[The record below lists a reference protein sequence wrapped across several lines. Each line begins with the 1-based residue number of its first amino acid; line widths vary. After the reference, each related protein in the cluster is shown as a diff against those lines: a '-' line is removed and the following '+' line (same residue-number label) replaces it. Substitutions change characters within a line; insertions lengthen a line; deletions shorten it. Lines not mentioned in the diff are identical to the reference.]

1 MNRFIQR
8 STLVIALFGV
18 PSALGSCK
26 GKAAEKTASSAT
38 PAAQKFAFV
47 TNNSSEFWNIAVN
60 GVHKAERDLGVKVE
74 VFRPLHGEVAEQQRY
89 LEDILVLGFD
99 GLAISPV
106 NAEAMTPELNRV
118 AEKMTVVCQDSDA
131 PNSKRR
137 AYVGT
142 KNVEAGRAAGA
153 AAVNALAAAGI
164 KQGKAAIFV
173 GRVDMQNAI
182 ERKQGVEEALTKA
195 GLQVLPVFLDGTDRA
210 KAKKNI
216 EDALARYP
224 DLVLAVGLWSYN
236 GPAIA
241 GAVRSSSR
249 AKRPIIIAFDEEEET
264 LNGIEGG
271 VIDATIVQQP
281 FEFGYQ
287 SVKLLKDAKD
297 GKAVPASVDTG
308 ILTVKKNNLNA
319 FWTQLREL
327 EK

>member
-1 MNRFIQR
+1 MNRFSR
-8 STLVIALFGV
+8 R
-18 PSALGSCK
+18 SALALAVTAVAAPLTPACK
-26 GKAAEKTASSAT
+26 GKAEAHGY
-38 PAAQKFAFV
+38 KFAFV

-60 GVHKAERDLGVKVE
+60 GVKKAERDLGVQVQ
-74 VFRPLHGEVAEQQRY
+74 VFRPLKGEVAEQQRY

-106 NAEAMTPELNRV
+106 NAEAMTPALNRM
-118 AEKMTVVCQDSDA
+118 AEKMNVVCQDSDA
-131 PNSKRR
+131 PSSKRKS
-137 AYVGT
+137 YVGT
-142 KNVEAGRAAGA
+142 KNLEAGRAAGA
-153 AAVNALAAAGI
+153 AAVAALQASGV

-173 GRVDMQNAI
+173 GRVDVENAV

-195 GLQVLPVFLDGTDRA
+195 GLEVLPVFLDGTDRA

-241 GAVRSSSR
+241 GAIR
-249 AKRPIIIAFDEEEET
+249 ASAREKRPVVIAFDEEEET
-264 LNGIEGG
+264 LKAIEGG
-271 VIDATIVQQP
+271 TIDATIVQQP

-308 ILTVKKNNLNA
+308 IVAVKKENLNE
-319 FWTQLREL
+319 FWARLREL
-327 EK
+327 KK

>member
-1 MNRFIQR
+1 MNRLSR
-8 STLVIALFGV
+8 R
-18 PSALGSCK
+18 SALALGVVLALPACK
-26 GKAAEKTASSAT
+26 GK
-38 PAAQKFAFV
+38 PAAAGGYKFAFV

-60 GVHKAERDLGVKVE
+60 GVKKAEKDLGVQVQ

-106 NAEAMTPELNRV
+106 NAEAMTPALNRM
-118 AEKMTVVCQDSDA
+118 AEKMNVVCQDSDA
-131 PNSKRR
+131 PSSKRR
-137 AYVGT
+137 SYVGT
-142 KNVEAGRAAGA
+142 KNLEAGRAAGA
-153 AAVNALAAAGI
+153 AAMAALQAAGI
-164 KQGKAAIFV
+164 SKGKAAIFV
-173 GRVDMQNAI
+173 GRVDVENAV

-195 GLQVLPVFLDGTDRA
+195 GLEILPVFLDGTDRA

-241 GAVRSSSR
+241 GAIRASSR
-249 AKRPIIIAFDEEEET
+249 EKRPVVIAFDEEEET
-264 LNGIEGG
+264 LKAIEGG
-271 VIDATIVQQP
+271 TIDATIVQQP

-297 GKAVPASVDTG
+297 GKTVPASVDTG
-308 ILTVKKNNLNA
+308 IVAVKKENLTA
-319 FWTQLREL
+319 FWAKLREL
-327 EK
+327 KK

>member
-1 MNRFIQR
+1 MMLMRR
-8 STLVIALFGV
+8 VALAALL
-18 PSALGSCK
+18 ALGVAGTSCK
-26 GKAAEKTASSAT
+26 SKPADAGGAATGY
-38 PAAQKFAFV
+38 KFAFV

-60 GVHKAERDLGVKVE
+60 GVKRAEKDLGVKVE

-106 NAEAMTPELNRV
+106 NADAMTPTLNRV
-118 AEKMTVVCQDSDA
+118 ADKMNVVCQDSDA
-131 PNSKRR
+131 PRSKRR
-137 AYVGT
+137 SYVGT
-142 KNVEAGRAAGA
+142 ANIEAGRAAGA
-153 AAVNALAAAGI
+153 AALAALQAANI
-164 KQGKAAIFV
+164 SKGKAGIFV
-173 GRVDMQNAI
+173 GRVDVENAVQ
-182 ERKQGVEEALTKA
+182 RKQGVEEALSKA
-195 GLQVLPVFLDGTDRA
+195 GIEVLPVFLDATDRTQ
-210 KAKKNI
+210 AKKNI

-236 GPAIA
+236 GGAIA
-241 GAVRSSSR
+241 GAVRASSR
-249 AKRPIIIAFDEEEET
+249 EKRPIVIAFDEEEET
-264 LNGIEGG
+264 LKAIEGG

-297 GKAVPASVDTG
+297 GKPVPPSVDTG
-308 ILTVKKNNLNA
+308 ILTVRKDNLNA

>member
-1 MNRFIQR
+1 MNRLSR
-8 STLVIALFGV
+8 R
-18 PSALGSCK
+18 SALALGVLAALPACK
-26 GKAAEKTASSAT
+26 GKSGAAG
-38 PAAQKFAFV
+38 AAGYKFAFV

-60 GVHKAERDLGVKVE
+60 GVKKAEKDLGVQVQ

-106 NAEAMTPELNRV
+106 NAEAMTPALNRM
-118 AEKMTVVCQDSDA
+118 AEKMNVVCQDSDA
-131 PNSKRR
+131 PSSKRR
-137 AYVGT
+137 SYVGT
-142 KNVEAGRAAGA
+142 KNLEAGRAAGA
-153 AAVNALAAAGI
+153 AAVAALQAAGVS
-164 KQGKAAIFV
+164 KGKAAIFV
-173 GRVDMQNAI
+173 GRVDVENAV

-195 GLQVLPVFLDGTDRA
+195 GLEILPVFLDGTDRA

-241 GAVRSSSR
+241 GAIRASSR
-249 AKRPIIIAFDEEEET
+249 DKRPVVIAFDEEEET
-264 LNGIEGG
+264 LKAIEGG
-271 VIDATIVQQP
+271 TIDATIVQQP

-297 GKAVPASVDTG
+297 GKTVPASVDTG
-308 ILTVKKNNLNA
+308 IVAVKKENLSE
-319 FWTQLREL
+319 FWAKLREL
-327 EK
+327 KK

>member
-1 MNRFIQR
+1 MNRFSR
-8 STLVIALFGV
+8 R
-18 PSALGSCK
+18 SALALGVAVVALPACK
-26 GKAAEKTASSAT
+26 GKAG
-38 PAAQKFAFV
+38 AAAGYKFAFV

-60 GVHKAERDLGVKVE
+60 GVKKAEKDLGVQVQ

-106 NAEAMTPELNRV
+106 NAEAMTPALNRM
-118 AEKMTVVCQDSDA
+118 AEKMNVVCQDSDA
-131 PNSKRR
+131 PSSKRR
-137 AYVGT
+137 SYVGT
-142 KNVEAGRAAGA
+142 KNLEAGRAAGA
-153 AAVNALAAAGI
+153 AAVAALQAAGV

-173 GRVDMQNAI
+173 GRVDVENAV
-182 ERKQGVEEALTKA
+182 ERKQGVEEALKKA
-195 GLQVLPVFLDGTDRA
+195 GLEVLPVFLDGTDRA

-241 GAVRSSSR
+241 GAIRASSR
-249 AKRPIIIAFDEEEET
+249 EKRPVVIAFDEEEET
-264 LNGIEGG
+264 LKAIEGG
-271 VIDATIVQQP
+271 TIDATIVQQP

-308 ILTVKKNNLNA
+308 IVAVKKDNLTE
-319 FWTQLREL
+319 FWTKLREL
-327 EK
+327 KK